1 MFKRLVTILTTCAIT
16 VSAVA
21 CGSQAQQADSTQTV
35 SSESNQET
43 SDSSEEVKE
52 EASDSAPETETT
64 TDTGSTLELGLVSNT
79 LAEDEEGLVETYTD
93 LFDQLTYTDEETGLS
108 ITYNLYLPEGYDEN
122 AEYPMVVFIGD
133 STTAGTDAE
142 YSLTQGLG
150 GLVWATSEWQ
160 SVYPTIVAVPTYP
173 ETILDDHDGYSTTEY
188 VELTKRF
195 IDHMSDE
202 YAVDTDRI
210 YGTGQSMGCMTTLI
224 LASEYPDLYAA
235 CMFVDGQW
243 DTELLSNLEGQTFV
257 YFAAED
263 DTSAWT
269 GAQDLMARYDA
280 DGATYT
286 YAQWNGTWSADELS
300 AAASELFSGEA
311 TGAYF
316 ISWKTGTIDAGT
328 GNSPMGGGDGSFGER
343 GNGGQMSSSEEGGL
357 SNPEAATDASSDV
370 SEDKPAMEM
379 TGEKPQGMMGGNGGG
394 AGGGATYHMASFDY
408 AYNCIAVM
416 EWLFQQ

>member
-1 MFKRLVTILTTCAIT
+1 MSAIWRNFIMFKRLVTILTTCAIT

-21 CGSQAQQADSTQTV
+21 CGSLAQQADSTQTV
-35 SSESNQET
+35 SSESTQEA

-52 EASDSAPETETT
+52 EASDSAAEAETT

-173 ETILDDHDGYSTTEY
+173 ETILDDHNGYSTTEY

-263 DTSAWT
+263 DKSAWT
-269 GAQDLMARYDA
+269 GAQDLMGRYDA
-280 DGATYT
+280 DGVTYT

-316 ISWKTGTIDAGT
+316 ISWKTGTIDAGI
-328 GNSPMGGGDGSFGER
+328 
-343 GNGGQMSSSEEGGL
+343 
-357 SNPEAATDASSDV
+357 DASSDV
-370 SEDKPAMEM
+370 REDKPAMEM